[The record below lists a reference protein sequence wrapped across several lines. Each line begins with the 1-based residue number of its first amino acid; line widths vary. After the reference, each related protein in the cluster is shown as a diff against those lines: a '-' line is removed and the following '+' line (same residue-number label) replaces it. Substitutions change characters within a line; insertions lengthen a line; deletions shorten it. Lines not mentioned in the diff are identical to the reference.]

1 MSILNSLYVHKF
13 QSKYRINVT
22 LVVRIVFSIFS
33 KMIYIGIFKIFLL
46 SNTQHL
52 ITISSSQELTLLVK
66 KFKSIPLAWVMRSGD
81 DDTTGCTTHSNSKF
95 GSRSSSQ
102 TDVKHIVAH
111 THQSTTN
118 YIFYHLS

>member
-66 KFKSIPLAWVMRSGD
+66 KFKSIPLTRIMRSGD

-111 THQSTTN
+111 THQS
-118 YIFYHLS
+118 